1 MIDDSSLCRIIKQ
14 ALQDS
19 EGDQYPHNAVE
30 VLALVIDQLPEVK
43 ASLGKG
49 WLPYYDEALPMT
61 MRDIYRNISK
71 FPARFELDMASVNC
85 QDPSEAG
92 HIRKCFVRWVVMILK
107 RDCFDVMRLR
117 DKRPQTF
124 GIMALVGVE
133 DGLLVDNVLGIEA
146 SPAAIDRLIQQEQLL
161 VVEELKRYIEQD
173 PEKKLRNCQPR
184 GRPNCN
190 CQTLSQKILLANS
203 PHEIIKIAKEL
214 NIPYQTLLAHWK
226 RKCIPLLQKLAIDFG
241 YKPNE

>member
-43 ASLGKG
+43 AYLGKG

-61 MRDIYRNISK
+61 MRDVYRNIRK
-71 FPARFELDMASVNC
+71 FPTRFKLDMASVNC
-85 QDPSEAG
+85 QNPSEAG

-124 GIMALVGVE
+124 GTMALAGVE
-133 DGLLVDNVLGIEA
+133 YDSFAMLDNVPGTEA
-146 SPAAIDRLIQQEQLL
+146 FPTAIDRLIQQEQLL
-161 VVEELKRYIEQD
+161 AVEELKRYIEQD
-173 PEKKLRNCQPR
+173 PEEKLRNCQPR

-203 PHEIIKIAKEL
+203 PNEIIKITKEL

-226 RKCIPLLQKLAIDFG
+226 RKCIPLLQEIARDFG
-241 YKPNE
+241 L